1 MTVEPLTAPFVC
13 SVLFLFRSG
22 ITCFASQCNNNQQ
35 VAWMCTIHQI
45 TRPGWISVFVCLY
58 KRRTNWLKSTW
69 VSPLSESQTWRI
81 CMAKRN
87 ECFLGETNVYWFSWI
102 SDGRFYCIGWEEL
115 FGAGEKAWIPHFSA
129 RKHFTMKKS
138 MTFKIQIFFV
148 TTLIFYKKPQM
159 SKNQIFDY
167 SESSNP
173 PTYFL
178 VYSSIFP
185 IIRRFHTAKWL
196 SN

>member
-1 MTVEPLTAPFVC
+1 
-13 SVLFLFRSG
+13 
-22 ITCFASQCNNNQQ
+22 
-35 VAWMCTIHQI
+35 MCTIHQI
-45 TRPGWISVFVCLY
+45 TRPGWISVFVGLY

-87 ECFLGETNVYWFSWI
+87 ECFLGETYVYTGFPEFRTDASIVLDERSFSVL
-102 SDGRFYCIGWEEL
+102 GK
-115 FGAGEKAWIPHFSA
+115 KAWIPHFSA

-167 SESSNP
+167 SESSNL